1 MAEYKTT
8 EEMNIKAAELS
19 KEFGVTVHAICFM
32 GPDKENIVGFIKE
45 PSRIVKYRFLDKAMS
60 PMSAAVELLEALLI
74 KKDSDPKIY
83 SESPDDDLYN
93 IGAATSC
100 AALINVSTDM
110 LKKN

>member
-60 PMSAAVELLEALLI
+60 GPMSAAVELLEALLI
-74 KKDSDPKIY
+74 KKDS
-83 SESPDDDLYN
+83 DLYN